1 MMTQTPS
8 GLWIARLLLIPGPYS
23 ARVHITEFADDTPGR
38 VAVHRCWDVD
48 FNVPDLTG
56 CPHVTPEIRIWLHEP
71 GDAAAKA
78 GTNQD
83 YL

>member
-8 GLWIARLLLIPGPYS
+8 GLWIARLLLMPGQHA
-23 ARVHITEFADDTPGR
+23 ARVHVTEFVDDAADR

-48 FNVPDLTG
+48 FNIPKVAT
-56 CPHVTPEIRIWLHEP
+56 CPHVAPELRIWLHEP
-71 GDAAAKA
+71 GDTAAEA

-83 YL
+83 NK